1 MNKRI
6 EVKYSQKNEN
16 KRSLNSP
23 LNLLNSSLACESMTI
38 YIIRLGPTIYMPF
51 VKSIGGEKLKF
62 YGIYRSPYL
71 FMGEKYPF

>member
-38 YIIRLGPTIYMPF
+38 YIYMPF